1 MTAGGPG
8 GSSPRG
14 NTTFPGH
21 LDVEMIRADFP
32 VLART
37 VRNGNPLV
45 YLDSGA
51 TSQKPVQVLDAE
63 RSFYELHN
71 GAAHRGTHL
80 LGEEAT
86 DVYEGARA
94 KVAAFIGA
102 DVGEVVF
109 TKNATEAI
117 NLVAYAMS
125 NATAGGPGGSPPRGS
140 TATGGAER
148 FRVLP
153 GDEILITEMEHH
165 ANLVPWQQLC
175 ERTGAT
181 LRWLSVT
188 PDGRLDLDDLDRMIT
203 GRTKLV
209 AVTHQSNVTGTIPPV
224 TEIAR
229 AAHEKG
235 ALVLADAAQS
245 VPHQPVDVAALGAD
259 FLAFSGHKMLGPY
272 GIGVL
277 FGRADLL
284 EAMPPFLTGGSM
296 IEVVR
301 MEGSTFLP
309 PPQRFEPGVPAV
321 AEAAGLGAAVDY
333 LSGLGMSAV
342 AAHEESLTAHALDA
356 LREINGVRILG
367 PDTTKDRGGA
377 VAFDVEGVHP
387 HDVGQVLDELGV
399 AVRTGHHCAWPLH
412 RALGVQAST
421 RATFYVYNTHAEVD
435 ALADGI
441 RYAQRFFGARQ

>member
-1 MTAGGPG
+1 MTDHPA
-8 GSSPRG
+8 
-14 NTTFPGH
+14 H
-21 LDVEMIRADFP
+21 LDVEAIRADFP
-32 VLART
+32 VLTRT
-37 VRNGNPLV
+37 VRNDKPLV

-51 TSQKPVQVLDAE
+51 TSQKPRQVLDAE
-63 RSFYELHN
+63 RSFYERHN
-71 GAAHRGTHL
+71 GAAHRGAHL
-80 LGEEAT
+80 LSEEAT
-86 DVYEGARA
+86 EIYEGARA

-102 DVGEVVF
+102 APGEVVF
-109 TKNATEAI
+109 TKNATEAV
-117 NLVAYAMS
+117 NLVAYAL
-125 NATAGGPGGSPPRGS
+125 GGPGRLQVRS
-140 TATGGAER
+140 
-148 FRVLP
+148 

-181 LRWLSVT
+181 LRWLTVT
-188 PDGRLDLDDLDRMIT
+188 PEGRLNLDHLDELIT
-203 GRTKLV
+203 ERTKIV

-224 TEIAR
+224 AEIAR

-259 FLAFSGHKMLGPY
+259 FLTFSSHKMLGPF

-277 FGRADLL
+277 YGRAELL

-309 PPQRFEPGVPAV
+309 PPARFEPGVPAV
-321 AEAAGLGAAVDY
+321 AEAAGLAAAVDY
-333 LSGLGMSAV
+333 LNALGMGNV

-356 LREINGVRILG
+356 LREMPGLRILG

-377 VAFDVEGVHP
+377 VAFEVDGVHP
-387 HDVGQVLDELGV
+387 HDVGQVLDELGI

-421 RATFYVYNTHAEVD
+421 RATFYVYNTHDEVD
-435 ALADGI
+435 ELAEGI
-441 RYAQRFFGARQ
+441 RYAQRFFGVRQ

>member
-1 MTAGGPG
+1 M
-8 GSSPRG
+8 
-14 NTTFPGH
+14 TFPGH
-21 LDVEMIRADFP
+21 LDVDAIRADFP
-32 VLART
+32 VLTRT
-37 VRNGNPLV
+37 VRNGNPLI

-51 TSQKPVQVLDAE
+51 TSQKPAGVLYAE
-63 RSFYELHN
+63 RAFYELHN
-71 GAAHRGTHL
+71 AAAHRGTHL

-86 DVYEGARA
+86 DAYEGARTRI
-94 KVAAFIGA
+94 AAFIGA
-102 DVGEVVF
+102 QPGEVVF

-125 NATAGGPGGSPPRGS
+125 NATVTGGSDRL
-140 TATGGAER
+140 
-148 FRVLP
+148 RVLP

-188 PDGRLDLDDLDRMIT
+188 ADGRLDLDQLDRMIT
-203 GRTKLV
+203 GRTKIV
-209 AVTHQSNVTGTIPPV
+209 ALTHQSNVTGTIPPV
-224 TEIAR
+224 AEIAS
-229 AAHEKG
+229 AAHDKG

-245 VPHQPVDVAALGAD
+245 VPHQPVDVAALGVD
-259 FLAFSGHKMLGPY
+259 FVAFSGHKMLGPY

-284 EAMPPFLTGGSM
+284 EEMPPFLTGGSM
-296 IEVVR
+296 IEMVR

-321 AEAAGLGAAVDY
+321 AQAVGLAAAVDY
-333 LSGLGMSAV
+333 LSGLGMGNV

-377 VAFDVEGVHP
+377 VAFEVEGVHP
-387 HDVGQVLDELGV
+387 HDVGQVLDELGI

-412 RALGVQAST
+412 RALRVQAST